1 MSIFTQLMWF
11 FRANKRLYIYGLFF
25 LFLTEISQMVSPAL
39 LGSFTDR
46 VIAREVTPEILLL
59 YAGGILFFAILM
71 YGFRYA
77 WITNIFQGSALLE
90 KTLRQQL
97 FDHYMQ
103 MDTTFYQRHR
113 TGDLMAHASNDL
125 SAIQRVASG
134 GILMLVDSLVII
146 VFTVI
151 SMIFVVDWRLTLIGV
166 LPLPLLV
173 IGVRYLSPKIR
184 EAFTASQE
192 AFSELSNKSQESIAG
207 IKAIKTL
214 GQESQDVQ
222 AFEKEVT
229 KTIKINK
236 RVALI
241 DSLFGPMATVIM
253 TISYVIMM
261 TYGGSLVVS
270 NEITIG
276 QLVSFATYLG
286 LLVWPM
292 FGLGQLFNVLERG
305 NASYMRVQDILME
318 KSAIVEDIAGID
330 TLAQGNIKIDI
341 ESFVYPDDSDTK
353 NALKNVHI
361 DIKSGETLGI
371 VGRVGSGKTTLL
383 KLLLRQFDHYEGSIK
398 IGNIDIKSYRFESYL
413 RTIGYVAQE
422 NFLFSDTVANN
433 IRFADVNKT
442 QENVELAAK
451 KAAFHE
457 DVLRFP
463 ERYETEVGEHG
474 VSLSGG
480 QKQRLAIARALI
492 INPEILILDD
502 ALSAVDARTEK
513 QILSALKAERQE
525 KTTII
530 AAHRMS
536 SVMNAD
542 KIIVFEQGEII
553 ESGTHAELMLKQ
565 GWYAQMYKQQQ
576 LVTTLVSK
584 LDGQGG

>member
-11 FRANKRLYIYGLFF
+11 FRANKRLYIYGLSF

-318 KSAIVEDIAGID
+318 KSAIVEDTAGID

-451 KAAFHE
+451 KAAFHG
-457 DVLRFP
+457 DVLKFP

>member
-11 FRANKRLYIYGLFF
+11 FRATKRRYSYGLSF

-457 DVLRFP
+457 DVLKFP

>member
-11 FRANKRLYIYGLFF
+11 FRANKRLYIYGLSF

-46 VIAREVTPEILLL
+46 VIAHEVTPEILLL

-134 GILMLVDSLVII
+134 GILMLVDSIVII

-236 RVALI
+236 KVALI

-318 KSAIVEDIAGID
+318 KSAIVEDTAGID

-383 KLLLRQFDHYEGSIK
+383 KLLLRQFDNYEGSIK

-457 DVLRFP
+457 DVLKFP

>member
-11 FRANKRLYIYGLFF
+11 FRANKRLYIYGLSF

-318 KSAIVEDIAGID
+318 KSAIVEDTAGID

-341 ESFVYPDDSDTK
+341 ESFVYPDDSDIK

-451 KAAFHE
+451 KAAFHG
-457 DVLRFP
+457 DVLKFP

>member
-11 FRANKRLYIYGLFF
+11 FRANKRLYIYGLSF

-134 GILMLVDSLVII
+134 GILMLVDSIVII

-236 RVALI
+236 KVALI

-318 KSAIVEDIAGID
+318 KSAIVEDTAGID

-457 DVLRFP
+457 DVLKFP

>member
-11 FRANKRLYIYGLFF
+11 FRANKRLYIYGLSF

-236 RVALI
+236 KVALI

-318 KSAIVEDIAGID
+318 KSAIVEDTAGID

-341 ESFVYPDDSDTK
+341 ESFVYPDDSDIK

-457 DVLRFP
+457 DVLKFP

>member
-11 FRANKRLYIYGLFF
+11 FRANKRLYIYGLSF

-236 RVALI
+236 KVALI

-398 IGNIDIKSYRFESYL
+398 IGNIDIKSYRFESY
-413 RTIGYVAQE
+413 
-422 NFLFSDTVANN
+422 
-433 IRFADVNKT
+433 
-442 QENVELAAK
+442 
-451 KAAFHE
+451 
-457 DVLRFP
+457 
-463 ERYETEVGEHG
+463 
-474 VSLSGG
+474 
-480 QKQRLAIARALI
+480 
-492 INPEILILDD
+492 
-502 ALSAVDARTEK
+502 
-513 QILSALKAERQE
+513 
-525 KTTII
+525 
-530 AAHRMS
+530 
-536 SVMNAD
+536 
-542 KIIVFEQGEII
+542 
-553 ESGTHAELMLKQ
+553 
-565 GWYAQMYKQQQ
+565 
-576 LVTTLVSK
+576 
-584 LDGQGG
+584 

>member
-11 FRANKRLYIYGLFF
+11 FRANKRLYIYGLSF

-318 KSAIVEDIAGID
+318 KSAIVEDTAGID

-457 DVLRFP
+457 DVLKFP

>member
-11 FRANKRLYIYGLFF
+11 FRANKRLYIYGLSF

-398 IGNIDIKSYRFESYL
+398 IGNIDIKSYRFGSYL

-457 DVLRFP
+457 DVLKFP

>member
-457 DVLRFP
+457 DVLKFP

>member
-11 FRANKRLYIYGLFF
+11 FRANKRLYIYGLSF

-236 RVALI
+236 KVALI

-318 KSAIVEDIAGID
+318 KSAIVEDTAGID

-457 DVLRFP
+457 DVLKFP

>member
-11 FRANKRLYIYGLFF
+11 FRANKRLYIYGLSF

-451 KAAFHE
+451 KAAFHG
-457 DVLRFP
+457 DVLKFP